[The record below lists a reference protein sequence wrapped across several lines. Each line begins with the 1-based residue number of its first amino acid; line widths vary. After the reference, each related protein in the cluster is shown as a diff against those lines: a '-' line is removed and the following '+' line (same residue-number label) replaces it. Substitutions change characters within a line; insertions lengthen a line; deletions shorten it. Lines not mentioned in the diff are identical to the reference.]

1 LYVTGEG
8 SVPSAVTGSVTSTT
22 TVKPLVGPPTVLIDQ
37 LPATVQYYGEAS
49 GIISGVMQINVLIP
63 NGIRTSQADSIS
75 FTIGGNTSQSGVT
88 VQIR

>member
-8 SVPSAVTGSVTSTT
+8 SIPSAVTGSVTSAIN
-22 TVKPLVGPPTVLIDQ
+22 VKPLIGAPTVLVDQ
-37 LPATVQYYGEAS
+37 LPATVQYYGEAT
-49 GIISGVMQINVLIP
+49 GIVSGVMQINVQIP
-63 NGIRTSQADSIS
+63 TGIRTSQADGIS